1 MATHLSFRQGVQEC
15 IPTLL
20 GYAGVGISFGIVASS
35 QNFSILEIILLCLVI
50 YAGAAQFIMCALFIA
65 GTPIS
70 AIVLTVFIV
79 NSRMFLLSMSL
90 APNFKTYGFWNR
102 VGLGSLVTDETT
114 LMPFYPFL

>member
-20 GYAGVGISFGIVASS
+20 AGVGISFGIVASS

-70 AIVLTVFIV
+70 A
-79 NSRMFLLSMSL
+79 
-90 APNFKTYGFWNR
+90 
-102 VGLGSLVTDETT
+102 
-114 LMPFYPFL
+114 

>member
-1 MATHLSFRQGVQEC
+1 MTTHLSFRQGVREC
-15 IPTLL
+15 VPTLL

-35 QNFSILEIILLCLVI
+35 QNFSILEIVLLCLVI

-90 APNFKTYGFWNR
+90 APNFRHMGFGT
-102 VGLGSLVTDETT
+102 VLD
-114 LMPFYPFL
+114 